1 MKVHSFIC
9 IEMFHS
15 RMRDVVPAK
24 VLARDKWFQ
33 ETSVLIREI
42 HTDLKFISHGAR
54 CDIKGSLVDPP
65 DTPSCTKVI
74 RPKMKGCVAIHD
86 VDEDT

>member
-1 MKVHSFIC
+1 
-9 IEMFHS
+9 
-15 RMRDVVPAK
+15 VVPGDICFNPRDSHRSK
-24 VLARDKWFQ
+24 V
-33 ETSVLIREI
+33 
-42 HTDLKFISHGAR
+42 ISHGAR